1 MPPLN
6 PIFKMFG
13 RSPIRPMQE
22 HMDKAHSAANALMP
36 FFTAVLDHNWAKA
49 EEQQEMIVR
58 FENEADDLK
67 RDIRSHLPKNLFLP
81 VPREDLL
88 EILSKQDRIA
98 NKAKDI
104 AGLVIG
110 RKMHIPEA
118 IAASYINLLKSCLEG
133 TAITL
138 KAINEIDELLET
150 GFRGNEVEV
159 LQNMIEKIIDVE
171 HDSDELQ
178 LKVHHELFEIEKELP
193 PIDAVFLYKLID
205 WTGDIADRAEQVA
218 NHILL
223 LLAR

>member
-1 MPPLN
+1 
-6 PIFKMFG
+6 MFG

-22 HMDKAHSAANALMP
+22 HMDKAYAAANTLMA
-36 FFTAVLDHNWAKA
+36 FFTAVLDTDWAKA
-49 EEQQEMIVR
+49 EKQQENIVR
-58 FENEADDLK
+58 YENEADDLK

-104 AGLVIG
+104 AGLVMG
-110 RKMHIPEA
+110 RKMHIPEE
-118 IAASYINLLKSCLEG
+118 IAATYISLLKSCIES
-133 TAITL
+133 TAVTL

-159 LQNMIEKIIDVE
+159 LQNMIEKIIDIE
-171 HDSDELQ
+171 HESDELQ
-178 LKVHHELFEIEKELP
+178 LKVHHELFEIEKNLP